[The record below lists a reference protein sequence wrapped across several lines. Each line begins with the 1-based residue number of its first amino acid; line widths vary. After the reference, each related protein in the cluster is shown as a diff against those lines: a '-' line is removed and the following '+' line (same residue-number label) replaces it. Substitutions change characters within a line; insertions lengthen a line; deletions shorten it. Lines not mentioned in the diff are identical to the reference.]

1 MDKKPNLQ
9 LPTGVTLREI
19 GTSQRLQI
27 AFTWLGD
34 QCRELL
40 PPCPINKGSV
50 AYAGNLRAEI
60 KRKIKDKTFRYSEY
74 FPDSPRA
81 TRTGKGTTLLEN
93 LLEKQE
99 AIYKARVENGTMSPS
114 TFGGYQKAINGDR
127 MKRWH
132 GVQVHDVTPG
142 DLRDWISLMD
152 NTSKT
157 IRNVLVPLRSVF
169 DDALNDGLIVANPFG
184 QMALKKII
192 RETAHASDYEVNPYT
207 RVEREQLLAAC
218 RSDERPLVQ
227 FWFETGLRPGE
238 LQAVLWEHVDFKAR
252 TVRIE
257 LNQVAG
263 VVKAPK
269 TKAGIRAVD
278 LSPQAIEALLAQRPL
293 SAAKGQRIWL
303 NPSSME
309 PWKTDAQI
317 RKVLWQPLCKRAG
330 VEYRNPYQVRHT
342 YASSRLT
349 DGANPWYLAEQLG
362 HETVEMVYRHYG
374 RFIREDYQQPRTPL
388 RLVG

>member
-1 MDKKPNLQ
+1 MDKKPAHQ
-9 LPTGVTLREI
+9 LPTGVTIRQI
-19 GTSQRLQI
+19 GPSQRLQI

-34 QCRELL
+34 ACRELL
-40 PPCPINKGSV
+40 PPCPINKGSL

-60 KRKIKDKTFRYSEY
+60 KRKIKEGTFRYSEY

-81 TRTGKGTTLLEN
+81 TRTGKGGTLLDV
-93 LLEKQE
+93 LLDKQD
-99 AIYKARVENGTMSPS
+99 AVYKARVANGTMSQS
-114 TFGGYQKAINGDR
+114 SYNGYTKAIYGAR
-127 MKRWH
+127 MRRWH

-142 DLRDWISLMD
+142 DLRDWIGEMN

-169 DDALNDGLIVANPFG
+169 EDALNDGLILANPFG

-192 RETAHASDYEVNPYT
+192 RETAKASDYEVNPYT
-207 RVEREQLLAAC
+207 RAERDQLLATC
-218 RSDERPLVQ
+218 RSDERPMVQ

-263 VVKAPK
+263 VIKAPK
-269 TKAGIRAVD
+269 TKAGIRSVD
-278 LSPQAIEALLAQRPL
+278 LSPEAIEALLAQRPL

-303 NPSSME
+303 NPSNME

-317 RKVLWQPLCKRAG
+317 RKTVWQPLCKRAG
-330 VEYRNPYQVRHT
+330 VDYRNPYQVRHT
-342 YASSRLT
+342 YASAHLT
-349 DGANPWYLAEQLG
+349 AGANPWYLAEQLG
-362 HETVEMVYRHYG
+362 HETVEMVFRHYG
-374 RFIREDYQQPRTPL
+374 RFIKDDYQKPKAAL
-388 RLVG
+388 RLVS

>member
-1 MDKKPNLQ
+1 MDKKPALK
-9 LPTGVTLREI
+9 LPTGVTLREY

-34 QCRELL
+34 ACRELL
-40 PPCPINKGSV
+40 PPCPITKGSI

-60 KRKIKDKTFRYSEY
+60 KRKIKEGTYRYSEY

-99 AIYKARVENGTMSPS
+99 AIYKARVENGSMSLS
-114 TFGGYQKAINGDR
+114 SLKGYQKAIYGAR

-142 DLRDWISLMD
+142 ALREWIGEME

-169 DDALNDGLIVANPFG
+169 DDALNDGLILANPFG

-192 RETAHASDYEVNPYT
+192 RETAKASDYEVNPYT
-207 RVEREQLLAAC
+207 RAEREQLLAAC
-218 RSDERPLVQ
+218 RSDERPMVQ

-238 LQAVLWEHVDFKAR
+238 LQAVMWEHVDFKAC

-263 VVKAPK
+263 VIKAPK
-269 TKAGIRAVD
+269 TKAGIRSVD
-278 LSPQAIEALLAQRPL
+278 LSDEAIEALLLQRPH
-293 SAAKGQRIWL
+293 SAAAGKRIWL
-303 NPSSME
+303 NPSSRE
-309 PWKTDAQI
+309 PWNTDAQI
-317 RKVLWQPLCKRAG
+317 RKTLWQPLCKRAG
-330 VEYRNPYQVRHT
+330 VDYRNPYQVRHT

-349 DGANPWYLAEQLG
+349 AGANPWYLAEQLG
-362 HETVEMVYRHYG
+362 HETVEMVFRHYG
-374 RFIREDYQQPRTPL
+374 RFIRDDWQKPRAEL
-388 RLVG
+388 RLVS